1 MPEASMAI
9 AGVWPKCLEK
19 KKVSVFATDMA
30 CTYNLIASSKAIS
43 GSLDISISNLS
54 ALKKYVINSET
65 LFPGIA
71 YAISTSLQPYGFP
84 GTGIVASL
92 FTLNEFGGSIVAM
105 DGINHAPFMEHTL
118 RLSSIRGHQFEFV
131 DSNSGQSI
139 KDTIRVCDSGRVM
152 PQASVAIINDESDT
166 LASNGSIGEIWISGP
181 HIPKRLWMLPKLTEH
196 VLQGNPFLFV
206 SPGEVLPA
214 SLGVKPVKVQSVIEP
229 GISQGLV
236 ESVISRNHIRTGL
249 YGFLITQK
257 QVPSLP
263 DTEPRVIILGKARG
277 IIFQRTVTSHV
288 EAKSV
293 ASIKGSIKRSP
304 GTLSGD
310 IQDYSKEYGF
320 HLASQL
326 TNSIAL
332 YVPGAGAIV
341 FFDILLNGE
350 FLPVVLVES
359 YREDLS
365 HMSVQ
370 IHQVLRDLHDLHV
383 FCVSICCPGSLP
395 RMYADITTG
404 SGFQTSFVGFDAPG
418 ILRVP
423 TGTHSGVA
431 IDFAGGNSMCLQK
444 AINIDVESS
453 RKLFH
458 SGALKPL
465 FVYFNGSPRVFGD
478 ILQHQP
484 SFSPSSLTPN
494 TNTLQ
499 IVGAMKDAP
508 ILDDTYDKDL
518 RSFKTV
524 LDLLMWRATTF
535 PEGMAFTS
543 VDMRGRETK
552 VVTNTKLSCKIHSLA
567 RFLVSKWGLVP
578 GDHIL
583 LICTHTLEFHIAV
596 WACMYAGIVCIPIHP
611 PDANRLKED
620 IPVLLRLVDEFI
632 VKKVLV
638 NGPVEQIFRSKPV
651 RILIQSLRG
660 ASVNG
665 SQSILFPDICNVSKA
680 TKTGKRM
687 SKEDSAYQPRL
698 FSKNA
703 SAVVLV
709 LFNPDMQYTCVK
721 ISHKTLMEQ
730 CRIQVIQG
738 KMLRST
744 LFNNNAAGQIPFD
757 RHAPPTSRP
766 LISCLRACNGLGFVY
781 SVLLGV
787 YTGAGTYIL
796 SPFDFFVNPQ
806 IWFDALHKYKI
817 KDAFASYSMMAHAVH
832 AMRTGSLRPFSLH
845 NMENLMIPLDGRP
858 QPHMFRAIASTFIQH
873 RLSDQSISNVYTP
886 IFNPLVSSRSYMAVE
901 QTTLWLDAVE
911 LRNGRVCVVKELR
924 GQQSLAADYQNAIP
938 SDTIMVQ
945 DCGVIVNNTV
955 VAIVNPQTHQLCK
968 PDEVGEIWVS
978 SPGTIDGIAGPEYA
992 ETTHNSRP
1000 SGLFDCVIPGI
1011 DAGLKFVR
1019 TCDRGFL
1026 WPVPISTLEA
1036 QSIAMGEV
1044 PPTGWDE
1051 LVSKGLPYEMVLFT
1065 LGPFVDEIIVNG
1077 LIHYPEDVE
1086 ATIERWH
1093 ESSTVDGCMVFKS
1106 QNQVVAAIEC
1116 LNLELAMNSA
1126 PQIVLA
1132 VLARHRFLLGT
1143 IVFLQPSLLAK
1154 SRHNEKQRGRVAAAY
1169 QNGKLPIMTVFHISQ
1184 TADEKTSG

>member
-1 MPEASMAI
+1 MSDLTLSTQSVIPTFSLEHPSPVTHSPITPQKDPSQTLVDDASNSKSPYIPQKMLIARSGSNSSLGSLVSSHSGTSYVPSAPSSPSLHTRSSLATCTISQEEIDAYQSVEPNYASAETRQHMFHIANTATNAGAVPISVGSVGSPSTPGFPLDISSSPVHAFLASIPTVQVPSQWNTPLVNSGHSGSLQRGVTSSPAMQMGFSEPSYGISPDSLTLTKKSIEEPLRGLSGSGQSTPIHSIHSGKESDLHAFIGSPLSRRHSSVRRGGRLSTRVRTTVSNQVLPTLPRPVNPSLQDATTGVLLSSFPSIAALLRHRAHTMSGLMTPSVMLSDARGKDVESVPLIDSGVVAVPIVTSSVNSDEELTELEFIIESSSIDMCLTTDANVRTLTKLYTQRGKTIPCLEWLKTNELGTFSVPRESASTERQRSIGEGSHTDIPDSPTWMRNLNEISSDEIAYIEYVKNSYGEYKGVAVHHGMIMAQCAALMTAYNLNSKDVIGVCLEPRQHVGLLFFGLAGVYSGCSTLLMPEASMAI

-54 ALKKYVINSET
+54 ALKKY
-65 LFPGIA
+65 
-71 YAISTSLQPYGFP
+71 
-84 GTGIVASL
+84 
-92 FTLNEFGGSIVAM
+92 FGGSIVAM

-139 KDTIRVCDSGRVM
+139 KDTIRVCDSGR
-152 PQASVAIINDESDT
+152 
-166 LASNGSIGEIWISGP
+166 
-181 HIPKRLWMLPKLTEH
+181 RLWMLPKLTEH

-257 QVPSLP
+257 Q
-263 DTEPRVIILGKARG
+263 
-277 IIFQRTVTSHV
+277 SHLM

-508 ILDDTYDKDL
+508 ILD
-518 RSFKTV
+518 
-524 LDLLMWRATTF
+524 
-535 PEGMAFTS
+535 
-543 VDMRGRETK
+543 
-552 VVTNTKLSCKIHSLA
+552 I
-567 RFLVSKWGLVP
+567 
-578 GDHIL
+578 
-583 LICTHTLEFHIAV
+583 
-596 WACMYAGIVCIPIHP
+596 
-611 PDANRLKED
+611 
-620 IPVLLRLVDEFI
+620 
-632 VKKVLV
+632 
-638 NGPVEQIFRSKPV
+638 
-651 RILIQSLRG
+651 
-660 ASVNG
+660 
-665 SQSILFPDICNVSKA
+665 
-680 TKTGKRM
+680 
-687 SKEDSAYQPRL
+687 
-698 FSKNA
+698 
-703 SAVVLV
+703 
-709 LFNPDMQYTCVK
+709 
-721 ISHKTLMEQ
+721 
-730 CRIQVIQG
+730 
-738 KMLRST
+738 
-744 LFNNNAAGQIPFD
+744 
-757 RHAPPTSRP
+757 
-766 LISCLRACNGLGFVY
+766 
-781 SVLLGV
+781 
-787 YTGAGTYIL
+787 
-796 SPFDFFVNPQ
+796 
-806 IWFDALHKYKI
+806 
-817 KDAFASYSMMAHAVH
+817 
-832 AMRTGSLRPFSLH
+832 
-845 NMENLMIPLDGRP
+845 
-858 QPHMFRAIASTFIQH
+858 
-873 RLSDQSISNVYTP
+873 
-886 IFNPLVSSRSYMAVE
+886 
-901 QTTLWLDAVE
+901 
-911 LRNGRVCVVKELR
+911 
-924 GQQSLAADYQNAIP
+924 
-938 SDTIMVQ
+938 
-945 DCGVIVNNTV
+945 
-955 VAIVNPQTHQLCK
+955 
-968 PDEVGEIWVS
+968 
-978 SPGTIDGIAGPEYA
+978 
-992 ETTHNSRP
+992 
-1000 SGLFDCVIPGI
+1000 
-1011 DAGLKFVR
+1011 
-1019 TCDRGFL
+1019 
-1026 WPVPISTLEA
+1026 
-1036 QSIAMGEV
+1036 
-1044 PPTGWDE
+1044 
-1051 LVSKGLPYEMVLFT
+1051 
-1065 LGPFVDEIIVNG
+1065 
-1077 LIHYPEDVE
+1077 
-1086 ATIERWH
+1086 
-1093 ESSTVDGCMVFKS
+1093 
-1106 QNQVVAAIEC
+1106 
-1116 LNLELAMNSA
+1116 
-1126 PQIVLA
+1126 
-1132 VLARHRFLLGT
+1132 
-1143 IVFLQPSLLAK
+1143 
-1154 SRHNEKQRGRVAAAY
+1154 
-1169 QNGKLPIMTVFHISQ
+1169 
-1184 TADEKTSG
+1184 